1 VLVSKPED
9 SGRLVSVTANA
20 AEKVRELLSLEADPS
35 QGALRL
41 AVRSGC
47 CSGYQYALGF
57 DRARSDDHAIACEG
71 VTIVVDPQS
80 APLVRGSRIDFVLD
94 LRHSGFKVEN
104 PNASSTCRCGESFEL
119 AEEQTG

>member
-1 VLVSKPED
+1 MSKRED
-9 SGRLVSVTANA
+9 PGPLVSVTANA
-20 AEKVRELLSLEADPS
+20 AEKMRKLLSQQADQS
-35 QGALRL
+35 ESALRL

-47 CSGYQYALGF
+47 CSGYQYALDF
-57 DRARSDDHAIACEG
+57 DRARSDDHAISSEG
-71 VTIVVDPQS
+71 VTILVDPQT

-119 AEEQTG
+119 AEEQTA

>member
-1 VLVSKPED
+1 MSKLED
-9 SGRLVSVTANA
+9 PAPLVSVTAAA
-20 AEKVRELLSLEADPS
+20 AEKVRELLSQQADQS
-35 QGALRL
+35 ESALRL

-47 CSGYQYALGF
+47 CSGYQYALEF
-57 DRARSDDHAIACEG
+57 DRARSDDHAIASEG
-71 VTIVVDPQS
+71 VTILVDPQS

-119 AEEQTG
+119 SKEQTA

>member
-1 VLVSKPED
+1 VPKLED
-9 SGRLVSVTANA
+9 SGQLVSVTANA
-20 AEKVRELLSLEADPS
+20 AEKVRELLAQEADPS
-35 QGALRL
+35 QTALRL

-47 CSGYQYALGF
+47 CSGYQYALDF
-57 DRARSDDHAIACEG
+57 DRQRSDDHAIASEG
-71 VTIVVDPQS
+71 VTILVDPQS
-80 APLVRGSRIDFVLD
+80 APLVRGSTIDFVLD

>member
-1 VLVSKPED
+1 MAKRED
-9 SGRLVSVTANA
+9 PGLLVSVTANA
-20 AEKVRELLSLEADPS
+20 AEKVRELLSQQADQS
-35 QGALRL
+35 ESALRL

-47 CSGYQYALGF
+47 CSGYQYALDF
-57 DRARSDDHAIACEG
+57 DRARSDDHAISSEG
-71 VTIVVDPQS
+71 VMILIDPQS

>member
-1 VLVSKPED
+1 MPKLED
-9 SGRLVSVTANA
+9 SGQLVSVTANA
-20 AEKVRELLSLEADPS
+20 AEKVRELLTLEADSS
-35 QGALRL
+35 QSALRL

-57 DRARSDDHAIACEG
+57 DRARSDDHAIASEG
-71 VTIVVDPQS
+71 VTILVDPQS
-80 APLVRGSRIDFVLD
+80 APFVRGSTIDFVLD

-119 AEEQTG
+119 AEEQTA

>member
-1 VLVSKPED
+1 VTNDGD
-9 SGRLVSVTANA
+9 SGQLVSVTATA
-20 AEKVRELLSLEADPS
+20 AEKVRELLSREADPT

-41 AVRSGC
+41 AVRHGC

-57 DRARSDDHAIACEG
+57 DQARDDDHAITSEG
-71 VTIVVDPQS
+71 LTILVDPQS
-80 APLVRGSRIDFVLD
+80 APLVRGSTIDFVLD

-119 AEEQTG
+119 AEEQTA

>member
-1 VLVSKPED
+1 MSKPDD
-9 SGRLVSVTANA
+9 SGQLVSVTANA

-35 QGALRL
+35 QSALRL

-57 DRARSDDHAIACEG
+57 DRARSDDHAIASEG
-71 VTIVVDPQS
+71 VTILVDPQS